1 MGFCPRLHTSKHL
14 ILFVLPHMY
23 AIMDSSSITAG
34 SLMPKIER
42 GFHSACADLKPQRRF
57 LVYSGSERFPLDDK
71 RSGFL

>member
-1 MGFCPRLHTSKHL
+1 
-14 ILFVLPHMY
+14 
-23 AIMDSSSITAG
+23 
-34 SLMPKIER
+34 MPKIER